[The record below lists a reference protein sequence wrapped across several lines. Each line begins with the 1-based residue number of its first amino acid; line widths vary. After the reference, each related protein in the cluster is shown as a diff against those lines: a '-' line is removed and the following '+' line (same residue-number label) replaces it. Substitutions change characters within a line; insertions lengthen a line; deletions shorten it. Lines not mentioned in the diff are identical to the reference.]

1 VKIYV
6 PSVPVWPGFK
16 LMMLVTN
23 KIDTRSKP
31 YKLSCC
37 QKHSA
42 IIKII
47 ASTWLF
53 LIFFFNDNY
62 A

>member
-1 VKIYV
+1 
-6 PSVPVWPGFK
+6 
-16 LMMLVTN
+16 MMLVTN

-53 LIFFFNDNY
+53 LIFFFSDNY